1 MGSAEISS
9 LERTCELVGNC
20 SLDLWSMYVQFSE
33 MTDLVR
39 FVVVAEMPLKD
50 MYCHCWCC
58 CMLTLNVSCH
68 WATRN
73 MKVIITT
80 PVTLHVNGYIIK
92 DASKKNGQEYMA
104 TFKWWKLRA
113 QYKTSLPVL
122 CQLTK
127 MRQWNLECRW

>member
-50 MYCHCWCC
+50 MYCHC
-58 CMLTLNVSCH
+58 
-68 WATRN
+68 
-73 MKVIITT
+73 
-80 PVTLHVNGYIIK
+80 
-92 DASKKNGQEYMA
+92 
-104 TFKWWKLRA
+104 
-113 QYKTSLPVL
+113 
-122 CQLTK
+122 
-127 MRQWNLECRW
+127 